1 VRVCSSCSSVP
12 MCHFRNRGN
21 RIEYIRTPERVMDPR
36 RDFGHAKGKITGT
49 EMIIEDRD
57 EIEARYVG

>member
-1 VRVCSSCSSVP
+1 